1 MADLTKFSVKE
12 LSEFLSD
19 KGFDEDVIQL
29 LQNEK
34 VDGETFTDTTAQDL
48 KDMSVKF
55 GDRRRLL
62 KLIQQHCDSQQQ
74 SLEPPAPPHSSQTK
88 ESEDTSQ
95 RPDVATVCSF
105 KTISMYLLSLIHI
118 SEPTRPY

>member
-34 VDGETFTDTTAQDL
+34 VDGEIFTDTTAQDL

-55 GDRRRLL
+55 GDRKRLL

-74 SLEPPAPPHSSQTK
+74 SLEPPAPPHGSQTK
-88 ESEDTSQ
+88 ESEDISQ

-105 KTISMYLLSLIHI
+105 KTISMYLY
-118 SEPTRPY
+118 TK